1 MPEAP
6 CALGGCAAPLVRAHS
21 VERTV
26 QGGLGCSGL
35 ALSPMLHVGNRGVTR
50 AQPTSRKREDGPGQP
65 HDGLKIGWRS
75 PQGVTVEGFTAD
87 VWEHGS
93 WPDAVAADE
102 QSKRGRSRAEAPWHR
117 PQADGARARLRRP
130 GSRGRPPREMAVF
143 PRCSTGV
150 CAVWL
155 RGRSVSVSRDILRG
169 AVVIGVWCAPAA
181 ALPLPQWEEPVCL
194 WTVLFWSPAPRAGSA
209 A

>member
-6 CALGGCAAPLVRAHS
+6 WALCGCAAPLVRAQS

-26 QGGLGCSGL
+26 QGWLGCPGL
-35 ALSPMLHVGNRGVTR
+35 ALSPMLHVGNRGVTI
-50 AQPTSRKREDGPGQP
+50 AQTMSRKREDCAGQP
-65 HDGLKIGWRS
+65 HDCLEIGWR
-75 PQGVTVEGFTAD
+75 PPRGVTLEGFAAD

-102 QSKRGRSRAEAPWHR
+102 QSKRGRHSAEAPLHR
-117 PQADGARARLRRP
+117 PQADGARARLRRHGP
-130 GSRGRPPREMAVF
+130 RGRRAREMAAF

-155 RGRSVSVSRDILRG
+155 RGRSVSVSRDVLRG
-169 AVVIGVWCAPAA
+169 PVVM
-181 ALPLPQWEEPVCL
+181 
-194 WTVLFWSPAPRAGSA
+194 
-209 A
+209 